1 MIETHIYAVL
11 KNLQGGRVF
20 PMIAPQGT
28 ARPYLVY
35 ILPSDI
41 TEKMLRGFG
50 AQQVTVQVD
59 AYADTLI
66 AASQAG
72 DEIVDALT
80 PLEPGDIERTPGY
93 EEETKL
99 YRLTIETQIWL

>member
-1 MIETHIYAVL
+1 MIEAQIYAVL
-11 KNLQGGRVF
+11 KDLQGGRVF

-41 TEKMLRGFG
+41 TEKMLQGFG
-50 AQQVTVQVD
+50 AQEVTVQVD

-66 AASQAG
+66 SAGQVG
-72 DEIVDALT
+72 DEIVDALM

-93 EEETKL
+93 EDDTKL
-99 YRLTIETQIWL
+99 YRQSIETQIWL